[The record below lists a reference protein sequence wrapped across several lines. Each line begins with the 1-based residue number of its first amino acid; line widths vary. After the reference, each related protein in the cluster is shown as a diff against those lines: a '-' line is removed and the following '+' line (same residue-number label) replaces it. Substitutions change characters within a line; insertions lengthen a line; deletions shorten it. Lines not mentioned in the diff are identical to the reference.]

1 MKKIL
6 LAVLSIAALA
16 SCMQD
21 ENLSVAKGDAIVFE
35 NAFVDNATKA
45 IDPSITNVGGANAI
59 SEFQVWGTTK
69 GDHAVDA
76 AIVPIFADE
85 KVDKTTGDW
94 RYDSGKTQYWIAG
107 NEYNF
112 AAIVNADY
120 TVTTDALTGTETKT
134 SVVTLGEN
142 KLPETITYTA
152 NGTTDLL
159 YARSAENIKGKTSG
173 NEEVGFTFRHLLSK
187 AVFTFTNT
195 SLDTTNNLY
204 KVEDIKITG
213 LNKVGVY
220 TVGSGW
226 AFSGTETI
234 DYKFGNIVVVA
245 EDSAEGAAAAV
256 VGATPYKSNF
266 ERLLIPGTHTVAIS
280 CTIKLYLNGDATTED
295 NLAHVTPFLKENYLL
310 KVEEGKAYN
319 FALSAGLKD
328 AIEFKVT
335 AVDDWANGNTHDS
348 KDDDKVNDHTPLK

>member
-1 MKKIL
+1 MKKL
-6 LAVLSIAALA
+6 LLSVFAIAALA

-21 ENLSVAKGDAIVFE
+21 ETLGAAQRENIVFE
-35 NAFVDNATKA
+35 NAFVDNTTKA
-45 IDPSITNVGGANAI
+45 IDPSITTTGENAI

-69 GDHAVDA
+69 GDHTNA

-120 TVTTDALTGTETKT
+120 TTTTDALTGTETKT

-159 YARSAENIKGKTSG
+159 YARSEEDIVGKTSG
-173 NEEVGFTFRHLLSK
+173 NGKVGFTFRHLLSK

-195 SLDTTNNLY
+195 SLDNTNNLY
-204 KVEDIKITG
+204 TVEDIKITG

-234 DYKFGNIVVVA
+234 DYEFGNIVVDAV
-245 EDSAEGAAAAV
+245 DSAEGAAAAV

-266 ERLLIPGTHTVAIS
+266 ERLLIPGTHTVTIS
-280 CTIKLYLNGDATTED
+280 CTIKLYLNGDATEA
-295 NLAHVTPFLKENYLL
+295 NLAHVTPFEKKDYSLT
-310 KVEEGKAYN
+310 VEEGKAYN
-319 FALSAGLKD
+319 FALSSGLKN
-328 AIEFKVT
+328 AIEFTVD